1 MLYQP
6 LDPKE
11 RTVSGGQ
18 TRSYV
23 PADEF
28 AVNKEDSE
36 MCLWQLDV
44 GI

>member
-11 RTVSGGQ
+11 RTVSEGQ

-23 PADEF
+23 STVEL
-28 AVNKEDSE
+28 AVNEDSE
-36 MCLWQLDV
+36 MRFWQLDV